1 MEGLSI
7 DLAYDRL
14 GEVRLLFGEYVTMLG
29 VELDFQNYEDELARL
44 PGDYALPRGRLY
56 LAGWEGQLAGCV
68 ALKPY
73 EGTACELKRLFV
85 RPEFRGKR
93 IGRAL
98 MEKVIADARGIGYSM
113 ALLDTMGFL
122 ADSVALY
129 KKLGFTETLPY
140 RYNPL
145 SDAMFFKLEL

>member
-1 MEGLSI
+1 MGLLISP
-7 DLAYDRL
+7 AYDRL
-14 GEVRLLFGEYVTMLG
+14 DEVRLLFGEYVTMLG
-29 VELDFQNYEDELARL
+29 VELDFQNYEDELAGL
-44 PGDYALPRGRLY
+44 PGDYALPQGKLY
-56 LAGWEGQLAGCV
+56 LADYNDRLAGCI

-73 EGTACELKRLFV
+73 EGTTCELKRLFV

-93 IGRAL
+93 VGRTL
-98 MEKVIADARGIGYSM
+98 MEKCIADAREIGYNT

-122 ADSVALY
+122 AESVVLY
-129 KKLGFTETLPY
+129 RKLGFTETTPY